1 MDRLVMKE
9 LDLHGLLHH
18 QVRDEV
24 ENFVLLNAKELPI
37 RIIIGNSIRMK
48 NLTENIL
55 YKHNFEWEIPAHNA
69 GEIIVTFDK
78 DYKL

>member
-1 MDRLVMKE
+1 MKE
-9 LDLHGLLHH
+9 LDLHGLYHH

-24 ENFVLLNAKELPI
+24 ENFVLLNAKELPV
-37 RIIIGNSIRMK
+37 RIIIGGSNRMR

-55 YKHNFEWEIPAHNA
+55 IKHKFDYYTPAHNP

-78 DYKL
+78 EYKI